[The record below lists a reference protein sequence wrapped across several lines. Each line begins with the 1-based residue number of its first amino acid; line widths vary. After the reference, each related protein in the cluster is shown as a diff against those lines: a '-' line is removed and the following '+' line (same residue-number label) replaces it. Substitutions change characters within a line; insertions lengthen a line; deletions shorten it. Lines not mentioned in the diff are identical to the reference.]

1 MTEVPMNKIYF
12 RVVRTIAKNHAPS
25 AERLIGELPW
35 LQLPSRDCLNEL
47 ETIVRAA
54 DDLDDND
61 H

>member
-12 RVVRTIAKNHAPS
+12 RIVRNIAKNQAQS

-35 LQLPSRDCLNEL
+35 IQVPSSDDMNEL
-47 ETIVRAA
+47 QTIMRAA